1 MKNRIRGIKTKAG
14 RDAKKARASK
24 SGILAIFG
32 IKPKAKAKAKA
43 KAKTVAGKPGR
54 KVSKPVDTKSKAG
67 KNVSGG
73 KRAGNKSGKAF
84 SIPRGT
90 GRVTA
95 TNRKKKSN

>member
-32 IKPKAKAKAKA
+32 IKPKAKAKA